1 MRPVKVSFLTLHMF
15 NLGIVDKEER
25 IMKFKFE
32 KEYQLQK
39 GDTFVDQGIIYA
51 VEEYEKGELWGVSNN
66 AEVELFIEDD
76 FVPDAAFRGYE
87 PL

>member
-1 MRPVKVSFLTLHMF
+1 MF

-25 IMKFKFE
+25 IMKYKFE

-76 FVPDAAFRGYE
+76 FVPDAAFRGNE

>member
-1 MRPVKVSFLTLHMF
+1 MRPVKVSTLTLHMF
-15 NLGIVDKEER
+15 NLGIVDKEEK
-25 IMKFKFE
+25 IMKYKFE

-66 AEVELFIEDD
+66 AEVEIFIEDD

>member
-1 MRPVKVSFLTLHMF
+1 MF
-15 NLGIVDKEER
+15 NLGIVDKEEK
-25 IMKFKFE
+25 IMKYKFE

-66 AEVELFIEDD
+66 AEVEIFIEDD

>member
-1 MRPVKVSFLTLHMF
+1 VKVSTLTLHMF

-25 IMKFKFE
+25 IMKYKFE

>member
-1 MRPVKVSFLTLHMF
+1 MF

-25 IMKFKFE
+25 IMKYKFE

>member
-1 MRPVKVSFLTLHMF
+1 MF

-39 GDTFVDQGIIYA
+39 GDTIVDQGIIYA
-51 VEEYEKGELWGVSNN
+51 VEKMEDGTLWGYSNN
-66 AEVELFIEDD
+66 AEVEIEIEDD
-76 FVPDAAFRGYE
+76 FVPDAAFRGNE

>member
-1 MRPVKVSFLTLHMF
+1 VKVSTLTLHMF

>member
-1 MRPVKVSFLTLHMF
+1 VKVSTLTLHMF
-15 NLGIVDKEER
+15 NLGIVDKEEK
-25 IMKFKFE
+25 IMKYKFE

-66 AEVELFIEDD
+66 AEVEIFIEDD

>member
-1 MRPVKVSFLTLHMF
+1 MF
-15 NLGIVDKEER
+15 NLGIVDREER
-25 IMKFKFE
+25 IMKYKFE

-76 FVPDAAFRGYE
+76 FVPDAAFRGNE

>member
-1 MRPVKVSFLTLHMF
+1 MF

-25 IMKFKFE
+25 IMKYKFE

-39 GDTFVDQGIIYA
+39 GDTFVDQGIIYS
-51 VEEYEKGELWGVSNN
+51 VEKMEDGTLWGYSNN
-66 AEVELFIEDD
+66 AEVEIEIEDD
-76 FVPDAAFRGYE
+76 FVPDAAFRGNE

>member
-1 MRPVKVSFLTLHMF
+1 MF
-15 NLGIVDKEER
+15 NLGIVDKEEI
-25 IMKFKFE
+25 IMKYKFE

-76 FVPDAAFRGYE
+76 FVPDAAFRGNE

>member
-1 MRPVKVSFLTLHMF
+1 MF
-15 NLGIVDKEER
+15 NLGIVDREER
-25 IMKFKFE
+25 IMKYKFE

>member
-1 MRPVKVSFLTLHMF
+1 MF
-15 NLGIVDKEER
+15 NLGIVDKEEK
-25 IMKFKFE
+25 IMKFQE
-32 KEYQLQK
+32 

-66 AEVELFIEDD
+66 AEVEIFIEDD

>member
-1 MRPVKVSFLTLHMF
+1 MRSVKVSTLTLHMF
-15 NLGIVDKEER
+15 NLGIVDREER
-25 IMKFKFE
+25 IMKFKE
-32 KEYQLQK
+32 
-39 GDTFVDQGIIYA
+39 GDTIVDQGIIYA